1 MHGPGG
7 VTVTSGNLRLSG
19 LPSVPHCCLS
29 AVSGCLRADFP
40 FSLRRHIC
48 LKNAFY
54 FPSPASGG
62 NGADCFSAGQ
72 SDPGTGRFAQKLSR
86 HHPVGGGG
94 FFNQLKGYIEDGIVL
109 FGLVVA
115 AAAFVKVAEA
125 AVTTFLRCVT
135 ARRAGDSSGPL
146 SWSGVVL
153 LVAVIWLLG
162 KSANIIL

>member
-1 MHGPGG
+1 M
-7 VTVTSGNLRLSG
+7 
-19 LPSVPHCCLS
+19 
-29 AVSGCLRADFP
+29 
-40 FSLRRHIC
+40 
-48 LKNAFY
+48 
-54 FPSPASGG
+54 
-62 NGADCFSAGQ
+62 
-72 SDPGTGRFAQKLSR
+72 SR

>member
-1 MHGPGG
+1 M
-7 VTVTSGNLRLSG
+7 VFLINSKAISG
-19 LPSVPHCCLS
+19 
-29 AVSGCLRADFP
+29 
-40 FSLRRHIC
+40 
-48 LKNAFY
+48 
-54 FPSPASGG
+54 
-62 NGADCFSAGQ
+62 
-72 SDPGTGRFAQKLSR
+72 
-86 HHPVGGGG
+86 
-94 FFNQLKGYIEDGIVL
+94 DGIVL

-125 AVTTFLRCVT
+125 AVTTFFLRCVT